1 MRHYRNLILCKSLT
15 VTALS
20 LLLGWLFYV
29 ILDVNVLD
37 NLSKQDKDSDVL
49 NYYYNIENRKAG
61 DESYSSFFD
70 DDIVIFDIEG
80 EKSRANIAEAIRRI
94 EAARPKAV
102 ALDIIFPANAATDIA
117 ADRKMTEVFD
127 SYDNIYTAVR
137 IDGDKTER
145 SFYAKGKY
153 AREGLV
159 NNNTSFCPYEIFN
172 GDSIFYMGYA
182 ITGVRG
188 KPNSSRIVNF
198 FDKEFTV
205 LKIGHAIKKEDV
217 EGKTVLVG
225 DLGDLRDVHDMPFR
239 IGGQYRVEGT
249 RLLACSL
256 STILHNSWVVICPKY
271 ISWMIATLL
280 TFLFTF
286 FTFWLEGKERLA
298 EALRN
303 VIIAGTRIII
313 IVLLLMGSFAL
324 FSTGHKIVSPVYSI
338 VALSL
343 TGVTADMLKVGSSLL
358 KKIKTTIIK

>member
-1 MRHYRNLILCKSLT
+1 MKHKTTLIAYKSLM

-20 LLLGWLFYV
+20 LLLGWLFYT
-29 ILDVNVLD
+29 ILDVSVLD

-61 DESYSSFFD
+61 DESYNSFFD

-80 EKSRANIAEAIRRI
+80 EKSRAAIAEAIRQI
-94 EAARPKAV
+94 EAAHPKAV
-102 ALDIIFPANAATDIA
+102 ALDIIFSANAVTDIA
-117 ADRKMTEVFD
+117 ADKQMAKVFD
-127 SYDNIYTAVR
+127 VYDNIYTAIR

-153 AREGLV
+153 VREGLV

-172 GDSIFYMGYA
+172 EDTIFYMGYA

-188 KPNSSRIVNF
+188 KPNPSRMVNF
-198 FDKEFTV
+198 FDKEFSV
-205 LKIGHAIKKEDV
+205 LKISHEIKKEDI

-239 IGGQYRVEGT
+239 IGGQYRVAGT
-249 RLLACSL
+249 TLLACSL

-271 ISWMIATLL
+271 ISWMIAALL

-286 FTFWLEGKERLA
+286 FTFWLDGKERLA
-298 EALRN
+298 EALRDI
-303 VIIAGTRIII
+303 IIAGTRIIV

-324 FSTGHKIVSPVYSI
+324 FSAGQKIISPVYTI
-338 VALSL
+338 ITLSL
-343 TGVTADMLKVGSSLL
+343 TGITADTLKIGSLLL
-358 KKIKTTIIK
+358 KKMEIIKE